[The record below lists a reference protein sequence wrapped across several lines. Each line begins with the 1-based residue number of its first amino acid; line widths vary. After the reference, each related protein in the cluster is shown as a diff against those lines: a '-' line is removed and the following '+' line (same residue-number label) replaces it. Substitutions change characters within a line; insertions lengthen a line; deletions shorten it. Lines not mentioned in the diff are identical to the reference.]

1 MIPERF
7 AAAIVRM
14 EPLMERL
21 TASDPIR
28 VDRDGL
34 RGVPRQGVYV
44 FFEND
49 RPLYVGR
56 SNNLQQ
62 RIRQH
67 GAAGSGRYSVMS
79 ATFAFKLLLEEI
91 GEQSD
96 LTRKQIQDLY
106 PQEYRRQRDRVRRME
121 VRVVEITDQVEQTI
135 FEIYA
140 VLELGT
146 VPRYN
151 TFETY

>member
-1 MIPERF
+1 
-7 AAAIVRM
+7 
-14 EPLMERL
+14 
-21 TASDPIR
+21 
-28 VDRDGL
+28 
-34 RGVPRQGVYV
+34 
-44 FFEND
+44 
-49 RPLYVGR
+49 
-56 SNNLQQ
+56 
-62 RIRQH
+62 
-67 GAAGSGRYSVMS
+67 MS

-106 PQEYRRQRDRVRRME
+106 PQEYRCQRDRVRRME
-121 VRVVEITDQVEQTI
+121 VRVVEITDQVEQTL

-146 VPRYN
+146 APLYN